1 MLLGGRRIMNASR
14 LSQRRVAGAEDCAKV
29 RASCCQPAGPSAPNQ
44 DTRRAMLRGVAD
56 AAVLRLATAVRA
68 ETPHVGREVAE
79 KAIGDLGASGQV
91 LQAIGPDD
99 ARRVICQNVSDPSLL
114 GA

>member
-1 MLLGGRRIMNASR
+1 
-14 LSQRRVAGAEDCAKV
+14 LSQRRVAGPEDCGRSERESAPV
-29 RASCCQPAGPSAPNQ
+29 ILDWSCCQPAGPSAPNQ
-44 DTRRAMLRGVAD
+44 DSRRPMLLGMAD
-56 AAVLRLATAVRA
+56 AAVLRLATAVGA
-68 ETPHVGREVAE
+68 ETPHVGGEVAE
-79 KAIGDLGASGQV
+79 EAIGDLGASGQV